1 MRIQRFSGNGVPHK
15 TLLELFQAEGIFL
28 PADCGGRGVCGKCR
42 VRFLSGAPEAVE
54 EEIERLSPE
63 QLEEGIRLACRTRPK
78 GAFAVEWEQNEEA
91 IEVESIDIPE
101 EASTGNGAGRTDRGK
116 GNRRVAVDIG
126 TTTIAAALVDAQSGQ
141 VLAAET
147 GINHQRSFGADVISR
162 IQATNDGK
170 GEELRQLAERDIRNL
185 ITNLGEDPETV
196 PTVIAGNTTMEHL
209 LRGLSCTTLGVVPFT
224 PVDISLHRERNRL
237 FLPGISTF
245 IGADIV
251 SGIVSVGMDVS
262 NEICMLIDLGT
273 NGEMAIGNKEKIL
286 TASTAAGPAFEGGN
300 ISCGVAG
307 IPGAI
312 SRVTI
317 TDGKVAYETI
327 GGKEPVGLC
336 GTGVL
341 EVMYE
346 LLKEE
351 IVDET
356 GLMDDGYVEEGYS
369 VAGDIVFTDKDI
381 REVQLA
387 KSAIR
392 AGAETLMKEFG
403 VGYGDVSRLYL
414 AGGFGQKIDLTKA
427 AGIGILP
434 KELVGKT
441 VAVGNSS
448 LSGAI
453 MVAAEESVSE
463 RFLKAISVASEVGLS
478 DSVIFQDLF
487 MQHMFFE

>member
-1 MRIQRFSGNGVPHK
+1 MRIQRFSGNGASHK
-15 TLLELFQAEGIFL
+15 TLLEILQTEGIFL

-42 VRFLSGAPEAVE
+42 VRFLNGAPKAVKE
-54 EEIERLSPE
+54 EKEKLSPE
-63 QLEEGIRLACRTRPK
+63 QLEEGIRLACRTCPE
-78 GAFAVEWEQNEEA
+78 GTFVVEWEQSEEE
-91 IEVESIDIPE
+91 IEVESVGVFAETSAKNRSD
-101 EASTGNGAGRTDRGK
+101 RTDHGGR
-116 GNRRVAVDIG
+116 NRRVAVDIG
-126 TTTIAAALVDAQSGQ
+126 TTTIAAALVDIQSGQ

-162 IQATNDGK
+162 MQASNDGK

-185 ITNLGEDPETV
+185 ITGLGEDPETV

-224 PVDISLHRERNRL
+224 PVDISLHREGNRL

-245 IGADIV
+245 VGADIV
-251 SGIVSVGMDVS
+251 AGIVSVGMDES
-262 NEICMLIDLGT
+262 DEICMLIDLGT

-286 TASTAAGPAFEGGN
+286 TTSTAAGPAFEGGN

-356 GLMDDGYVEEGYS
+356 GLMDDEYTDEGFP
-369 VAGDIVFTDKDI
+369 VVGDIVFTDKDI

-392 AGAETLMKEFG
+392 SGAETLMKEFG
-403 VGYGDVSRLYL
+403 AGHGDISRLYL

-434 KELVGKT
+434 KELVKKT
-441 VAVGNSS
+441 VAVGNSA

-463 RFLKAISVASEVGLS
+463 RFLKAISVASEIGLS
-478 DSVIFQDLF
+478 DNASFRDLF